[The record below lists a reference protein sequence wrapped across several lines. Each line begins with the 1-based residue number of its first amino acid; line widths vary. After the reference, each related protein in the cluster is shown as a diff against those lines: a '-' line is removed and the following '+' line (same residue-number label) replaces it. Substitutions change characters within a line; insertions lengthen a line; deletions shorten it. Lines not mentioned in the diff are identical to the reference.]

1 MTTLTLLTAALLMVA
16 VSVAQRHNLIDCRS
30 QAGDRLLAQESSAR
44 SFKFLS
50 YVSDEIIIDVGREN
64 RINCVEIIDRWNDGT
79 GGFAQI
85 IEGGVTHTYV
95 KVKIRSKFNRSF
107 WFDVKVYGQ

>member
-1 MTTLTLLTAALLMVA
+1 MVA

-44 SFKFLS
+44 SFKFLR
-50 YVSDEIIIDVGREN
+50 YVSDDVGRKN
-64 RINCVEIIDRWNDGT
+64 RISCVEIIDQWNDGT

-85 IEGGVTHTYV
+85 IEGGFSHICMW
-95 KVKIRSKFNRSF
+95 KWK
-107 WFDVKVYGQ
+107 